1 MIINPLK
8 QFLQYEP
15 LFTLSTI
22 GTTFINDLEESFN
35 GLIESSSIPNM
46 GNFLGNI
53 GNGNIRNTIYGF
65 NWLIDKER
73 NKTRKRKDE
82 MDVYIY
88 ICDLGGWLFSFL
100 NST

>member
-46 GNFLGNI
+46 EFFGK
-53 GNGNIRNTIYGF
+53 Y
-65 NWLIDKER
+65 WYWK
-73 NKTRKRKDE
+73 
-82 MDVYIY
+82 Y
-88 ICDLGGWLFSFL
+88 
-100 NST
+100 

>member
-35 GLIESSSIPNM
+35 GLIESSVFQIW
-46 GNFLGNI
+46 GIFGK
-53 GNGNIRNTIYGF
+53 Y
-65 NWLIDKER
+65 WYWK
-73 NKTRKRKDE
+73 
-82 MDVYIY
+82 Y
-88 ICDLGGWLFSFL
+88 
-100 NST
+100 